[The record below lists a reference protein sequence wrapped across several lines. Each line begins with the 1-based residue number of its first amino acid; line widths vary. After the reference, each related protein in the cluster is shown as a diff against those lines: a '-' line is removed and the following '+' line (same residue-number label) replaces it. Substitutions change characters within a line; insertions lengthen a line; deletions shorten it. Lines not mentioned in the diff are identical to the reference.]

1 MKMHRIIAAAAL
13 IATTSSDSA
22 RSAVSRSA
30 TGGIKRTDLMKE
42 DLSVPGRE
50 VVQVLVEFAP
60 GVAFPRHSHPGEELV
75 YVTEG
80 LIEYQLEGRPPVTLK
95 AGDVLFIP
103 HGTPH
108 TAKNVGP
115 RQGRRTR
122 HLHRRKRQA
131 ASRTEQVSDSSPI
144 SSHTNQRR

>member
-1 MKMHRIIAAAAL
+1 MKMHRIIAVAAL
-13 IATTSSDSA
+13 IATTSLTSLAAQSQEV
-22 RSAVSRSA
+22 RL
-30 TGGIKRTDLMKE
+30 GGIKRTDLMKE

-80 LIEYQLEGRPPVTLK
+80 LIEYQLEGRQPVTLK

-115 RQGRRTR
+115 G
-122 HLHRRKRQA
+122 KA
-131 ASRTEQVSDSSPI
+131 AELATYIVEKGKPPLVLSK
-144 SSHTNQRR
+144 

>member
-1 MKMHRIIAAAAL
+1 MTTSRIIAAAL
-13 IATTSSDSA
+13 LTIATGLALPAAWAQNTA
-22 RSAVSRSA
+22 PA
-30 TGGIKRTDLMKE
+30 GITRTDLMKQ

-80 LIEYQLEGRPPVTLK
+80 TLEYALEGRPPVTLK

-108 TAKNVGP
+108 AVKNVGSGKAAEIATYIVEKGNTEMCVAAGYAAA
-115 RQGRRTR
+115 RGRDRLQG
-122 HLHRRKRQA
+122 
-131 ASRTEQVSDSSPI
+131 
-144 SSHTNQRR
+144 